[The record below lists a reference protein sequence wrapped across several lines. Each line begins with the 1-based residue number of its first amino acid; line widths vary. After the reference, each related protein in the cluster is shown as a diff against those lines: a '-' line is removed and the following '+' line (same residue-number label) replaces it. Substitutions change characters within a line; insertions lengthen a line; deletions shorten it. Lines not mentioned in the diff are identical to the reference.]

1 MQEGLDAREL
11 KSGWIRG
18 RVNMKA
24 HERQVGAQEEGACL
38 SI

>member
-11 KSGWIRG
+11 KPGWIRG
-18 RVNMKA
+18 RVNIKA
-24 HERQVGAQEEGACL
+24 HEQQVEAQEGGACL